1 MFVDTVWSDFC
12 KLGSFWKTGDLVF
25 ETMRHVQSS
34 LDQLL

>member
-25 ETMRHVQSS
+25 ETMRHVQLS